1 MQIALFSDIHA
12 NAEAL
17 TACLDH
23 ARANEVD
30 RYVFLGDYVGYGAD
44 PGFVVDTV
52 QAHVSRGAIAVRGN
66 HDDAIET
73 GTDQMTESAA
83 RAIAWTRGQ
92 LTGSQRTFLR
102 ELPLSAS
109 EADRLYV
116 HANVDAPAGWDY
128 ITDLYTAS
136 RSLIAM
142 RTHIALCGHI
152 HVPALYHMSPTGKVA
167 SFEPIGG
174 IDIPLS
180 RHRRWLAVLGA
191 VGQPRDGDS
200 AACYAI
206 LDDARETLTY
216 MRVPYDIDSAARKI
230 RAAGLPAR
238 LADRLY
244 AGR

>member
-1 MQIALFSDIHA
+1 MRIALLSDIHA
-12 NAEAL
+12 NREAL

-23 ARANEVD
+23 AGASGVD

-44 PGFVVDTV
+44 PGFVVDAI
-52 QAHVSRGAIAVRGN
+52 QALVLKGAIAVRGN

-73 GTDQMTESAA
+73 GTDQMTEGAA
-83 RAIAWTRGQ
+83 RAIDWTRGQ
-92 LTGSQRTFLR
+92 LTVAQRAFLR

-116 HANVDAPAGWDY
+116 HANVEAPAAWDY
-128 ITDLYTAS
+128 ITDLYSAS

-142 RTHIALCGHI
+142 RAHIALCGHI
-152 HVPALYHMSPTGKVA
+152 HVPALYHMSQTGKVA

-174 IDIPLS
+174 VEIPLS
-180 RHRRWLAVLGA
+180 PHRRWLAVLGA

-206 LDDARETLTY
+206 LDDVRETLIY

>member
-1 MQIALFSDIHA
+1 MRIALLSDIHA
-12 NAEAL
+12 NREAL
-17 TACLDH
+17 TACLEH
-23 ARANEVD
+23 ARANGVE

-52 QAHVSRGAIAVRGN
+52 QAHVLRGAIAVRGN

-83 RAIAWTRGQ
+83 LAIAWTRAQ
-92 LTGSQRTFLR
+92 LTAAQRAFLR

-116 HANVDAPAGWDY
+116 HANVDAPADWDY

-152 HVPALYHMSPTGKVA
+152 HVPALYHMSQTGKVA
-167 SFEPIGG
+167 SFEPVGG
-174 IDIPLS
+174 IEIPLS

-191 VGQPRDGDS
+191 VGQPRDGDA

-206 LDDARETLTY
+206 LDDVRETLIY
-216 MRVPYDIDSAARKI
+216 MRVPYDIDSAAQKI

>member
-1 MQIALFSDIHA
+1 MRIALFSDIHA

-23 ARANEVD
+23 ARA
-30 RYVFLGDYVGYGAD
+30 
-44 PGFVVDTV
+44 
-52 QAHVSRGAIAVRGN
+52 IAC
-66 HDDAIET
+66 
-73 GTDQMTESAA
+73 
-83 RAIAWTRGQ
+83 TRGQ
-92 LTGSQRTFLR
+92 LTPSQRTFLR

-116 HANVDAPAGWDY
+116 HATVDAPAGWDY
-128 ITDLYTAS
+128 ITNLYTAS

>member
-1 MQIALFSDIHA
+1 
-12 NAEAL
+12 
-17 TACLDH
+17 
-23 ARANEVD
+23 
-30 RYVFLGDYVGYGAD
+30 
-44 PGFVVDTV
+44 
-52 QAHVSRGAIAVRGN
+52 
-66 HDDAIET
+66 
-73 GTDQMTESAA
+73 
-83 RAIAWTRGQ
+83 
-92 LTGSQRTFLR
+92 
-102 ELPLSAS
+102 
-109 EADRLYV
+109 
-116 HANVDAPAGWDY
+116 
-128 ITDLYTAS
+128 
-136 RSLIAM
+136 
-142 RTHIALCGHI
+142 
-152 HVPALYHMSPTGKVA
+152 MSPTGKVA

>member
-1 MQIALFSDIHA
+1 ML
-12 NAEAL
+12 
-17 TACLDH
+17 
-23 ARANEVD
+23 
-30 RYVFLGDYVGYGAD
+30 
-44 PGFVVDTV
+44 
-52 QAHVSRGAIAVRGN
+52 RGAIAVRGN

-83 RAIAWTRGQ
+83 LAIAWTRAQ
-92 LTGSQRTFLR
+92 LTAAQRAFLR

-116 HANVDAPAGWDY
+116 HANVDAPADWDY
-128 ITDLYTAS
+128 ITDLYKAS

-142 RTHIALCGHI
+142 RGRSAVEASRALEAAVRTHIALCGHI
-152 HVPALYHMSPTGKVA
+152 HVPALYHMSQTGKVA
-167 SFEPIGG
+167 SFEPVGG
-174 IDIPLS
+174 IEIPLS

-206 LDDARETLTY
+206 LDDVRETLSY
-216 MRVPYDIDSAARKI
+216 MRVPYDIDGAAQKI